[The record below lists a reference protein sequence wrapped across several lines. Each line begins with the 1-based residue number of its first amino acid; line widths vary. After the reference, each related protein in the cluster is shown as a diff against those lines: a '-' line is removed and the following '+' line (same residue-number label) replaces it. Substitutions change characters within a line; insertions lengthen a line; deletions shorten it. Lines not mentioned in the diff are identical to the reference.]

1 MKMEAFASGLIFK
14 KKLPLTGFKSS
25 FKRTNLLVTKRRKR
39 KESSWAKRKIHSN
52 LTSLKKFN
60 EF

>member
-25 FKRTNLLVTKRRKR
+25 FKRTNLLVTKRGKR
-39 KESSWAKRKIHSN
+39 KEKFVGAEENSFQLNMTKKIH
-52 LTSLKKFN
+52 
-60 EF
+60 